1 MKAVA
6 KQLRHAECVVTF
18 KVQLL
23 NFSDGFDYVKV
34 KRISS
39 ILYRPPSRLLG
50 YAGNGRNMFLKP
62 LMMTTLNFHFLA
74 FLVVIQSRQK

>member
-6 KQLRHAECVVTF
+6 KQLRHAECVVAF

-34 KRISS
+34 KRKSS
-39 ILYRPPSRLLG
+39 IFQRSPSRLLG
-50 YAGNGRNMFLKP
+50 YAGNGRNIFLKP
-62 LMMTTLNFHFLA
+62 LMTALNFHFLA
-74 FLVVIQSRQK
+74 FLVVIQTRQK